1 MIKNLN
7 NTRPTGVIQRTLL
20 ALASLKLTLVIIVVL
35 VAGIGIIYYSSTR
48 YVWALAVPF
57 SAFAVNLAAAVATN
71 PVFRRQ
77 AALLIF
83 HLALITIVLLIALGR
98 LTYFKGH
105 TELVEGE
112 VFEGRM
118 VYEESGPWHPR
129 RLDALRFSNDGFT
142 INYANAMTR
151 IGTRNRITWAAP
163 DGRSGQSII
172 GDHYPLLLGGY
183 RIYATAN
190 KGFAPVFLWRP
201 NGGQEQVG
209 AVHLPS
215 YPRMQYKQAIEWQP
229 PGSQTM
235 LWIMLPIDEVLIQP
249 DKPSAFRLP
258 TERQLVVRIGESR
271 HTLKLG
277 ESMSLPEGELTYL
290 ELRKWMGYDISYDF
304 TLPWLL
310 AAGILAVVSMAA
322 HFWKKFSDK
331 PWGASFD
338 NSQLHRSE

>member
-1 MIKNLN
+1 MGATPLAGLSRRAIF
-7 NTRPTGVIQRTLL
+7 
-20 ALASLKLTLVIIVVL
+20 ALASLKLTLAIIVVL
-35 VAGIGIIYYSSTR
+35 VAGIGIIYFSHVR

-57 SAFAVNLAAAVATN
+57 TAFAVNLAAAVATN

-77 AALLIF
+77 TALLVF

-112 VFEGRM
+112 EFSGSM

-129 RLDALRFSNDGFT
+129 RLDNMHFRNDSFT
-142 INYANAMTR
+142 ISYASAMKR
-151 IGTRNRITWAAP
+151 GITRNQVTWTAP
-163 DGRSGQSII
+163 DGRPTQSVI
-172 GDHYPLLLGGY
+172 GDQYPLLLSGY

-201 NGGQEQVG
+201 DRGSEQVG

-229 PGSQTM
+229 PGSKIK
-235 LWIMLPIDEVLIQP
+235 LWVMLPIDEVLLPQDQP
-249 DKPSAFRLP
+249 SEFRLP
-258 TERQLVVRIGESR
+258 TERQLVVRMGESR
-271 HTLKLG
+271 LTLKPG
-277 ESMSLPEGELTYL
+277 EHIRLPEGELTYL

-310 AAGILAVVSMAA
+310 AAGILAVLSMAS
-322 HFWKKFSDK
+322 HFWQKFSAK
-331 PWGASFD
+331 PW
-338 NSQLHRSE
+338 NSN